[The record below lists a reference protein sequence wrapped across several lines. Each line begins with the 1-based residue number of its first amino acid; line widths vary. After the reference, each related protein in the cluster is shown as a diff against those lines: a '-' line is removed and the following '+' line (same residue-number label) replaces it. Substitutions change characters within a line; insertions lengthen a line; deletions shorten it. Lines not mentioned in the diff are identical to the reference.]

1 MGYKLVLC
9 AMVMHFNIADL
20 TMLVGIWYS
29 YVLKA
34 HLDNKQNKELCLT
47 ILQKK
52 IKFKCCLCV
61 Y

>member
-9 AMVMHFNIADL
+9 SMVIHFNIADL

-34 HLDNKQNKELCLT
+34 HLDNKQNKELCLM

-52 IKFKCCLCV
+52 NKI
-61 Y
+61 